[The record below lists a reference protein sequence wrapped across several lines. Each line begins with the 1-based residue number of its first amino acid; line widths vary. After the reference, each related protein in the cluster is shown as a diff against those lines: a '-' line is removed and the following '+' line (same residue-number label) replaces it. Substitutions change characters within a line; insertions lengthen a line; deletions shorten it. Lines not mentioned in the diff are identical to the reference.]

1 MEELTSYR
9 SIEIVLN
16 VILMLGLDL
25 FEFYALI
32 SLTAGA
38 ANY

>member
-16 VILMLGLDL
+16 VIWMQGLDL
-25 FEFYALI
+25 FEFSALI

>member
-16 VILMLGLDL
+16 VIRVRGLDL

>member
-16 VILMLGLDL
+16 VTRVLGLDL

-38 ANY
+38 VKY